1 MYSQK
6 PSSRQ
11 IPGIIS
17 YMDLFATKK
26 LAISVF
32 FSTPGLIAILSM
44 LLNAIF
50 TGVWNFIYLFVI
62 FSTFMT
68 ISGLGAVLTIYY
80 YAKKSPI
87 LGAPP
92 KGWGLQMNA
101 FFSGI
106 MGISLL
112 IGQLLTII
120 LRLTTFQD
128 ALFMLGTVIT
138 YIIGYVIYFSF
149 TTVGTYGT
157 FILSLVQ
164 PITGIVLYGV
174 LTAQISILFFIRAI
188 IFFCSCAF
196 IFAIPYARSM
206 ARVSNIYRELTGIG
220 GYPFIRAFVLSM
232 MTEENDDLV
241 ETFFDKVGVESE
253 IKIQYV
259 FIRSKSS
266 KKLKS
271 LFLIPNIHF
280 GPFKTCGSSD
290 LPAQIYEKFFHI
302 PGITVYHT
310 TNDHSHNL
318 TNHAEVNKIV
328 NQIEEDIKKV
338 ENNSNIEWASKINNV
353 IRKISNSAKAI
364 GTEIDKIPIIYLT
377 RHPLPSDDIQAE
389 IGETIR
395 QNARSKGYK
404 DVIIIDSHNSIIDDE
419 HLIKTGSLE
428 ANDLIRVSDHLFK
441 SLVSDEMSKLIPI
454 KYGVARDPL
463 EEFSEKDG
471 IGPGGLVVHLFENS
485 LTSQKTAMIH
495 FDANNAFV
503 DIRSYI
509 LNSLQNRGIE
519 RGEVTTN
526 DSHIVARKFT
536 KRAYSPIGEKIKLDY
551 ILHKLDILLAR
562 AEKNL
567 DVVEFH
573 YSDSLVKNV
582 KIWGDPSY
590 FNVIMKTLQECIRIS
605 QRLLTLS
612 LIAPTLIS
620 LIILIF
626 FYNFEFSDIFNLF

>member
-17 YMDLFATKK
+17 YMDLFGTKK
-26 LAISVF
+26 LALSVF
-32 FSTPGLIAILSM
+32 FSTPGIIAILSM
-44 LLNAIF
+44 ILNAIY

-62 FSTFMT
+62 FSTFMV
-68 ISGLGAVLTIYY
+68 ISSLGAFLSIYY
-80 YAKKSPI
+80 YAKRSPI

-92 KGWGLQMNA
+92 NGWGLQINA

-120 LRLTTFQD
+120 LRLATFQD
-128 ALFMLGTVIT
+128 ALFMLGTVVA
-138 YIIGYVIYFSF
+138 YIIAYVIYFSF
-149 TTVGTYGT
+149 STVGTYGT
-157 FILSLVQ
+157 FFLSLIQ
-164 PITGIVLYGV
+164 PITGMIIYGV

-241 ETFFDKVGVESE
+241 ESFFDKVGVESE

-259 FIRSKSS
+259 FIRTKSS

-271 LFLIPNIHF
+271 LFIIPNIHF

-290 LPAQIYEKFFHI
+290 LPARIYERFSHI

-318 TNHAEVNKIV
+318 TDHAEVIKIV
-328 NQIEEDIKKV
+328 NTIEEDIEKIK
-338 ENNSNIEWASKINNV
+338 NNADIEWVSKIKNV

-364 GTEIDKIPIIYLT
+364 GTEIDQIPIIYLT

-389 IGETIR
+389 IGEKIKK
-395 QNARSKGYK
+395 NARSKGFK

-419 HLIKTGSLE
+419 HLIKAGSLE
-428 ANDLIRVSDHLFK
+428 ASDLIKVSDNLFK
-441 SLVSDEMSKLIPI
+441 SLISDENSTSIPI
-454 KYGVARDPL
+454 KYGVARDSL

-536 KRAYSPIGEKIKLDY
+536 KRAYSPIGDKIKLDY
-551 ILHKLDILLAR
+551 ILNKLDVLLAK

-567 DVVEFH
+567 DEVEFH
-573 YSDSLVKNV
+573 YSDTLVKNV

-626 FYNFEFSDIFNLF
+626 FYNVELSDIFNLF